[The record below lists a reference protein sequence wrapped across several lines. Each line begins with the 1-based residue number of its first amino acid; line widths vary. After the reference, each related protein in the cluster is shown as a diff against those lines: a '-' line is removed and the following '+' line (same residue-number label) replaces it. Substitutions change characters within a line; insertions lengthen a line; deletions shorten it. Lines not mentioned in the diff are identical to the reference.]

1 MTPPDIHGSLSLWP
15 RKSIYLVQAFAGHSD
30 PRITDRYVHLAADK
44 LKQLF
49 DEPAKIIDFP
59 AGRGDRKNQE

>member
-1 MTPPDIHGSLSLWP
+1 MTPPDIRGSLSLWP

-30 PRITDRYVHLAADK
+30 PRITDRYAADK

-49 DEPAKIIDFP
+49 DEPAEVG
-59 AGRGDRKNQE
+59 ASGR